1 MLVDLVWQPAQADSA
16 IVRTNMAVNT
26 AIIQIV
32 VGNVMI
38 YFVVYT

>member
-1 MLVDLVWQPAQADSA
+1 VLIDLVRHPAQADSV